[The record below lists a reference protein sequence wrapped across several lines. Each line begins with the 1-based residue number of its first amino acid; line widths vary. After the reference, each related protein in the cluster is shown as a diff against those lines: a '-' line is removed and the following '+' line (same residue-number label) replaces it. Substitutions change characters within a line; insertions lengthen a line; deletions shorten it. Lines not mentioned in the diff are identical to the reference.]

1 MVLTELTT
9 VPDAA
14 LPVQGLKDQLR
25 LGTGFGTDTLQDG
38 LLTGMLRAAM
48 AAIEGRIGKALLSRQ
63 FLLRLEDWSS
73 LDEQPL
79 PVAPV
84 GTIASVAMVD
94 GAGAQAALDPA
105 TWRLVPDMH
114 RPKLAAVGLL
124 FPNVPE
130 DGHIEI
136 TFDAG
141 LAASWAGLPGDLAQ
155 AVMILAATYYEGR
168 HDQGQAQV
176 AGLPHAVVALIERWR
191 TVRLLGGGI
200 G

>member
-38 LLTGMLRAAM
+38 LLLGMLRAAM
-48 AAIEGRIGKALLSRQ
+48 AAIEGRIGKALMARQ
-63 FLLRLEDWSS
+63 FLLRLEDWNT

-84 GTIASVAMVD
+84 SAIASVKTVD
-94 GAGAQAALDPA
+94 KAGTQTVLDSA
-105 TWRLVPDMH
+105 TWRLVPDTH

-124 FPNVPE
+124 FPNVPA

-141 LAASWAGLPGDLAQ
+141 LASTWASLPNDLAQ
-155 AVMILAATYYEGR
+155 AVMILAATYYEER

-176 AGLPHAVVALIERWR
+176 SGLPHAVVALIERWR